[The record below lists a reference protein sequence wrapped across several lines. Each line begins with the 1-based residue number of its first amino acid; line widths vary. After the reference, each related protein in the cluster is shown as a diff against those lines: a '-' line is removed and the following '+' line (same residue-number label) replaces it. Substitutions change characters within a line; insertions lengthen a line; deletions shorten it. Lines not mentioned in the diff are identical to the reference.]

1 MDVSRWHGVTCL
13 GKRLN
18 GGSVTRLE
26 LVENNLANTLPTELA
41 HLSSVEHFEL
51 AHNAHLTSSIPTE
64 LALLGNVQYF
74 DLASN
79 SLTSTI
85 PSEFAL
91 LSNVEDFFL
100 DQNFISGDGLL
111 PGFRW

>member
-1 MDVSRWHGVTCL
+1 M
-13 GKRLN
+13 
-18 GGSVTRLE
+18 
-26 LVENNLANTLPTELA
+26 
-41 HLSSVEHFEL
+41 
-51 AHNAHLTSSIPTE
+51 
-64 LALLGNVQYF
+64 QYF